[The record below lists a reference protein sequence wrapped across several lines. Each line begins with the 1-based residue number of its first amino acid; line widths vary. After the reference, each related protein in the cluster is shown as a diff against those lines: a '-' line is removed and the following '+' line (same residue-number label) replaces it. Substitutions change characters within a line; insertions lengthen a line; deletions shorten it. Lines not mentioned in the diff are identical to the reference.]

1 MSRHELCAAKPL
13 VGDRKGQKEMR
24 LHTVW
29 GSPRPLLVDIIF
41 GCYNRS
47 QGWKLDYWL
56 WKNFKEVDRKKRR
69 NSFLVLWLRIL
80 SSWIRISRPASLV
93 SDEMTLPQALLVNA
107 TFKGLMLYHAVFSL
121 LSGDSACK
129 LDDKFKS
136 TRTSYN
142 SGIMTK
148 FNWFTLV
155 FWCSQICLV

>member
-1 MSRHELCAAKPL
+1 MRYF
-13 VGDRKGQKEMR
+13 RKA
-24 LHTVW
+24 W
-29 GSPRPLLVDIIF
+29 DS
-41 GCYNRS
+41 
-47 QGWKLDYWL
+47 
-56 WKNFKEVDRKKRR
+56 
-69 NSFLVLWLRIL
+69 
-80 SSWIRISRPASLV
+80 RISNMIFPCIKWKIYKYTITQINKYTNTKCITKIYIYIFIYITFINWRSV
-93 SDEMTLPQALLVNA
+93 QSFFWTQFFSDEMTLPQALLVNA

-155 FWCSQICLV
+155 FWCSQICSV